1 MISLCMILFT
11 LPSPVAGGV
20 SQGQEPDAQEGFCG
34 HHTVHNESCGYSVG
48 TKGSPCTH
56 EHTKECYPEESGN
69 IATPSQMNKAE
80 PTACS
85 HEHDGECG
93 YVPAKAG
100 NPCTYECEICGDK
113 GEEKATPSD
122 AEPKKC
128 ICKNRCRADCVNTGC
143 PVCSAKGVSPEDVC
157 EGEETAL
164 LGVQTGNSAG
174 WIYNRQNQT
183 LTMNTGEGNVITLQN
198 VSCDGN
204 KLTIGGNDNI
214 SGDLDLTGEITE
226 EGVSAEYTITA
237 IEDYA
242 FQRCDSLETV
252 KLPDG
257 VESIGESVFRIC
269 PSLIQIAIA
278 DENEN
283 YAAEDGVLFDKNKTK
298 LICYPAGKD
307 SQDYTVPET
316 VSSIETYAFSY
327 CSALETI
334 KLPESLKSIGW
345 SAFYYSTS
353 LKMIELP
360 EGIEKIEGQTFSYC
374 TGLETVKLP
383 AGIKSIESGAF
394 NYCKSLKTITLLSK
408 EPPTMGNTNP
418 LQGCDSLEQI
428 IVPAESSAKY
438 KSAWGSLISSDQI
451 IGVPY
456 GNLSLEFTPDHL
468 RVPEGES
475 GSVTA
480 TIKNTGNEPLYDLEA
495 AVADSM
501 GTVSVFDTTL
511 QEGEETTLTVET
523 NPALAAGTYQIRVQI
538 DGNLENPVSAG
549 FMLEVL
555 NEHTITA
562 ETDEHGSAEASPK
575 TAIKGTLVTLTAAP
589 EAGYVFD
596 RWEVVSGGAVIEGN
610 TFTMPDEDVTVRAVF
625 KEKEVLHTVTAETD
639 EHGSAEASPKT
650 AIKGTLVTLTAA
662 PEAGYVF
669 DRWEVVSG
677 GAVIEGNTF
686 TMPDEDVTVRAVFK
700 KADTGS
706 SQSSSEESTSVSY
719 GTAEHPYITG
729 VHGKWAS
736 EASAFPDSPDAAPAV
751 WRFVLNNG
759 STVGSRWAYMDN
771 PYRSEGQPEYE
782 WFLFDET
789 GVMVTGWYYDSV
801 EDCWYY
807 LHDTS
812 DGRLGAMETGW
823 FTAPDGNRYYFDPA
837 TGKMTAGYRDIDGRN
852 YYFREDRSTAESAKI
867 YGALLPDENVTDS

>member
-11 LPSPVAGGV
+11 LPSPVAGVV

-174 WIYNRQNQT
+174 WIYNSQSGT

-204 KLTIGGNDNI
+204 KLTIGRNDNI
-214 SGDLDLTGEITE
+214 SGDLDLTGKITE

-237 IEDYA
+237 IGDYA
-242 FQRCDSLETV
+242 FQMCDSLETIE
-252 KLPDG
+252 LPDSLTNIGGSAFANCSALKEITLPGG
-257 VESIGESVFRIC
+257 VESIGESVFRNC
-269 PSLIQIAIA
+269 TSLIQIAIA

-334 KLPESLKSIGW
+334 KLPESLESIEKC
-345 SAFYYSTS
+345 AFYRSTS

-360 EGIEKIEGQTFSYC
+360 EGIEKIEEQTFYFC
-374 TGLETVKLP
+374 TGLEEVKLP
-383 AGIKSIESGAF
+383 ASIKSIGSGNF
-394 NYCKSLKTITLLSK
+394 NYCYSLKTITLLSK
-408 EPPTMGNTNP
+408 EPPTMDSTN
-418 LQGCDSLEQI
+418 LLLKCDSLEQI

-562 ETDEHGSAEASPK
+562 ETDEHGSAEASP
-575 TAIKGTLVTLTAAP
+575 
-589 EAGYVFD
+589 E
-596 RWEVVSGGAVIEGN
+596 
-610 TFTMPDEDVTVRAVF
+610 
-625 KEKEVLHTVTAETD
+625 
-639 EHGSAEASPKT
+639 T

-823 FTAPDGNRYYFDPA
+823 FTAPDGNR
-837 TGKMTAGYRDIDGRN
+837 
-852 YYFREDRSTAESAKI
+852 
-867 YGALLPDENVTDS
+867 